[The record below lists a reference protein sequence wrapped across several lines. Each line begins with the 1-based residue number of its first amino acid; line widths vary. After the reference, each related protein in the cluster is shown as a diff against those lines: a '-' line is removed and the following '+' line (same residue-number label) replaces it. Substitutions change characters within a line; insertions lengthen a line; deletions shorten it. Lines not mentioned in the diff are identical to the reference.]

1 MKSKIRKILL
11 DNLKSAHDG
20 GNIDDGSIM
29 GGDKTID
36 QLYDLFVDEMTA
48 IKGESPVEEPKDR
61 FSRFANTSLF
71 PEKEKNEH
79 MQNMI
84 ESGDWFL
91 KPDQPKKKVAEILY
105 TNPKT
110 GKTQKLF
117 DELLPVYTVR
127 CSEAITIGDRGCSVS
142 MNVAAKNKEEAMD
155 NAMKNKE
162 FTKYIRMKDFD
173 RKYLSVYNPIG
184 NYVIGKVEYY
194 EGDERL

>member
-61 FSRFANTSLF
+61 FSRFVDTSLF
-71 PEKEKNEH
+71 P
-79 MQNMI
+79 
-84 ESGDWFL
+84 
-91 KPDQPKKKVAEILY
+91 KKKAGEILY

-127 CSEAITIGDRGCSVS
+127 YENPNSGGVIYITLCAKDETEAI
-142 MNVAAKNKEEAMD
+142 NKAMH
-155 NAMKNKE
+155 NKE
-162 FTKYIRMKDFD
+162 FYSHIQLQYFKKEYFN
-173 RKYLSVYNPIG
+173 VYKALG
-184 NYVIGKVEYY
+184 NYVIGKVICTDSEPK
-194 EGDERL
+194 L